1 MPNASLVDFRSKM
14 QGGGARPNLFEVSIP
29 DLPEAATAEGALWDA
44 DSQDKFRFL
53 AKATNLPAA
62 NVAEVVVPF
71 RGRNFKVAG
80 DRTIDPWTVTI
91 INDEDFRFR
100 TIFEQWANAIAKLDN
115 GTGTTNPID
124 YQGDAF
130 VRQLGRGNQR
140 ESKSNASNDN
150 MVVLREYKF
159 EMIWPS
165 LVSDIALSYDDGNAI
180 EQFDV
185 TFQVQT
191 YRVTSKGERP
201 AII

>member
-1 MPNASLVDFRSKM
+1 MANASLFKFRSKM
-14 QGGGARPNLFEVSIP
+14 EGGGARPNLFEVSIP
-29 DLPEAATAEGALWDA
+29 DLPDAATAEGALWDT
-44 DSQDKFRFL
+44 DSQDKFQFL
-53 AKATNLPAA
+53 AKATNLPAS

-100 TIFEQWANAIAKLDN
+100 TVFEQWANAIAKLDN
-115 GTGTTNPID
+115 GTGATNPIT
-124 YQGDAF
+124 YMGDAY
-130 VRQLGRGNQR
+130 VKQLGRGDVPSAR
-140 ESKSNASNDN
+140 SNGID
-150 MVVLREYKF
+150 MVTLREYKF

-191 YRVTSKGERP
+191 YSVTPEGGGP
-201 AII
+201 AIV